1 MKLVMKTLQQSQ
13 MKKETVAN
21 QKEVVEWSKV
31 KEVI

>member
-1 MKLVMKTLQQSQ
+1 MKLVMKTLQQLQ